1 MFKKLRSLT
10 IAAAI
15 LASLMLG
22 ATTAQAGG
30 SPKPSNQIPSATA
43 ADISWE

>member
-15 LASLMLG
+15 VTSLMLG

-30 SPKPSNQIPSATA
+30 SPKAPRPIPSATP